1 MLKFYEE
8 RNRIE
13 VGVDEVGRGCLAGR
27 VYAAAVVW
35 PNHIEDF
42 DHTIIKDSKKLSDK
56 KKLIAKD
63 YIEENAIDFAT
74 AWVDEKT
81 IDRINILQASQR
93 AMHLAIDKLN
103 VIPEYILVD
112 GNYFKPYMDR
122 NDDFVSFDCIPRG
135 DNAYISIAAASV
147 LAKVER
153 DQYIVDL
160 VKENPQY
167 EKYGW
172 VRNKSYG
179 TKEHMEAIKKY
190 GVTPHHRLSFGICK
204 RYQNKNKNNFFKI
217 I

>member
-1 MLKFYEE
+1 MNKILLISLIFIF
-8 RNRIE
+8 NITADDQ
-13 VGVDEVGRGCLAGR
+13 VD
-27 VYAAAVVW
+27 
-35 PNHIEDF
+35 
-42 DHTIIKDSKKLSDK
+42 K
-56 KKLIAKD
+56 
-63 YIEENAIDFAT
+63 
-74 AWVDEKT
+74 
-81 IDRINILQASQR
+81 INILQASQR

-122 NDDFVSFDCIPRG
+122 NEDYVSFDCIPKG

-179 TKEHMEAIKKY
+179 TKEHMAAIKKY
-190 GVTPHHRLSFGICK
+190 GITPHHRLSFGICK
-204 RYQNKNKNNFFKI
+204 QYQNIQKQ
-217 I
+217 

>member
-27 VYAAAVVW
+27 VYASAVVW

-103 VIPEYILVD
+103 VIPDYILVD

-122 NDDFVSFDCIPRG
+122 NDDFVSFDCIPKG

-179 TKEHMEAIKKY
+179 TKEHMVAIKKY
-190 GVTPHHRLSFGICK
+190 GITPHHRLSFGICK
-204 RYQNKNKNNFFKI
+204 QYQNKNKFFKI